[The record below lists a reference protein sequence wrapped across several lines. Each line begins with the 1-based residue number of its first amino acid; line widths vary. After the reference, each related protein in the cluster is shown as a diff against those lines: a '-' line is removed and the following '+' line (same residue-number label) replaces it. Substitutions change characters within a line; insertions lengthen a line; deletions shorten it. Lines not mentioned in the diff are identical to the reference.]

1 MNIIRMTLADAT
13 PDSAGRH
20 DRSITRVTS
29 IDVARAAGV
38 SQSTV
43 SLVLSGKGT
52 GRVSASTSAAVR
64 AAAQELGYRP
74 SSVARSLKTGSTG
87 AICLA
92 VPDVTNPFFGR
103 ILRGAGRAA
112 AGAGFSV
119 ALVDTNNVDAW
130 EHETVQRFRGAGTVD
145 GFLLFAGDPPKAER
159 DVGEPIVLL
168 EADRPGFSS
177 VRLESRG
184 GVEAA
189 VRHLLELG
197 HTRIGHLA
205 ADAPAEQTF
214 RLRAEGR
221 RDALRAAGLPTDDH
235 VAATAIDFAGA
246 RDVALTLLDAD
257 PRPTA
262 LVCDDDIIA
271 GGAYLAARARGL
283 RIPQDLSVVGFDDLD
298 HAVVLDPPLTT
309 MRADADLL
317 GRTAFER
324 LAEQRDDRVASR
336 RVVQPVTLVQRGST
350 GAV

>member
-1 MNIIRMTLADAT
+1 MNRKPVAERCVTD
-13 PDSAGRH
+13 GH
-20 DRSITRVTS
+20 DQPITRITS

-43 SLVLSGKGT
+43 SLVFSGKGS

-64 AAAQELGYRP
+64 AAALELGYRP
-74 SSVARSLKTGSTG
+74 NAVARSLKTGAAG

-119 ALVDTNNVDAW
+119 ALVDSNNVDTW
-130 EHETVQRFRGAGTVD
+130 EHETVQTFRGAGTVD
-145 GFLLFAGDPPKAER
+145 GFLLFAGNPPKEER

-168 EADRPGFSS
+168 DSQLPGFSS

-184 GVEAA
+184 GTEAA

-214 RLRAEGR
+214 LLRAEGR
-221 RDALRAAGLPTDDH
+221 RDALRAAGLPTDAH
-235 VAATAIDFAGA
+235 VAATAISFAAA
-246 RDVALTLLDAD
+246 RAAMLTLLDAD
-257 PRPTA
+257 PAPTGV
-262 LVCDDDIIA
+262 VCDDDIIA
-271 GGAYLAARARGL
+271 GGVYLAARERGL
-283 RIPQDLSVVGFDDLD
+283 RIPEDLSVVGFDDLD

-309 MRADADLL
+309 MRADADRL
-317 GRTAFER
+317 GETAFEL
-324 LAEQRDDRVASR
+324 LAEQLGNRVASR
-336 RVVQPVTLVQRGST
+336 RVVQPVTLVVRGST
-350 GAV
+350 ASPPG